1 MRVDFIGLKGRRE
14 GASVQVVW
22 CEKGFLQV
30 AKLLRVFGLCSSTTW
45 PDVMAGKAISIVYS
59 RRVHMTLVHTSLAT
73 LGVKESLH
81 LIMSSNMV

>member
-45 PDVMAGKAISIVYS
+45 PDVMAGKAISTVYS
-59 RRVHMTLVHTSLAT
+59 RPVHMTLVHSLAT
-73 LGVKESLH
+73 PGVKESLH